1 MFYYWF
7 SIGLTGPSKS
17 FDGHQQK
24 ESQKDT
30 RGPHQTRILF
40 SKELSVPAACE
51 ATRQTG
57 LLENGLNRGDPEIYS
72 GATVFAAARR
82 YSTRPGAPDTQSVF
96 KVLHK

>member
-1 MFYYWF
+1 MA
-7 SIGLTGPSKS
+7 INRK
-17 FDGHQQK
+17 K
-24 ESQKDT
+24 AK
-30 RGPHQTRILF
+30 RIPEDPTKREF
-40 SKELSVPAACE
+40 FFQKELSVPAACE

-57 LLENGLNRGDPEIYS
+57 LLENGLNPGDPEIYS